1 MIPTLAAAVLLVGLS
16 RVGANAAIR
25 HGLKASRERHVDTP
39 ATLGLQ
45 AREVRITTRNDK
57 CLFGWFLAAAQVAPT
72 PAIVVMH
79 GWGANAS
86 LMLAVARPMHEA
98 GFAVLF
104 LDARGH
110 GRSDDDGFA
119 SLPRFAEDIEHGLE
133 WLHRQ
138 PEVDAARCAVLG
150 HSVGAG
156 AALLVASR
164 RPDVAAI
171 VSVSAFAHPEE
182 VMRRMLAQRHVPY
195 FMIGWYVLRYVQRVI
210 GVRFNDIAPV
220 NTIACVRCPVLLAH
234 GTEDATVPFGRCP
247 AHTGRTGAWQGP
259 VDRTARR
266 ARHPRSDDAARRC
279 ADPLSARGAGR
290 RQSSQGRPA
299 CGPIVPSEPPM
310 KRISIIGAGF
320 AGLSAIREIRKRD
333 ARAFTVV
340 APRAELLYLPAL
352 IWIPSGLRHGTI

>member
-1 MIPTLAAAVLLVGLS
+1 MIPTLTAAAVLVGLS

-25 HGLKASRERHVDTP
+25 HGLKAAREHHVDTP

-57 CLFGWFLAAAQVAPT
+57 CLFGWFMAAATVAPT

-86 LMLAVARPMHEA
+86 LMLAVARPIHEA

-119 SLPRFAEDIEHGLE
+119 SLPRFAEDIEHGLD

-182 VMRRMLAQRHVPY
+182 VMRRLLAQRRVPY

-210 GVRFNDIAPV
+210 GYRFNDIAPV
-220 NTIACVRCPVLLAH
+220 NTIARVRCPVLLAH
-234 GTEDATVPFGRCP
+234 GTEDTTVPFG
-247 AHTGRTGAWQGP
+247 
-259 VDRTARR
+259 DARR
-266 ARHPRSDDAARRC
+266 ILAARAHGKVRLI
-279 ADPLSARGAGR
+279 ALPGGHDTREAMTQRAG
-290 RQSSQGRPA
+290 
-299 CGPIVPSEPPM
+299 
-310 KRISIIGAGF
+310 
-320 AGLSAIREIRKRD
+320 
-333 ARAFTVV
+333 
-340 APRAELLYLPAL
+340 AL
-352 IWIPSGLRHGTI
+352 IRFLHAALVRDFPAKAVPPAVPASPVSTP

>member
-1 MIPTLAAAVLLVGLS
+1 MIPTLAAATVLVGLS
-16 RVGANAAIR
+16 RVGAHAVIR
-25 HGLKASRERHVDTP
+25 LGLKASRERHAGTP
-39 ATLGLQ
+39 LTLGLQ
-45 AREVRITTRNDK
+45 AREVHIGTRNNK
-57 CLFGWFLAAAQVAPT
+57 CLFGWFLAAAGVAPT
-72 PAIVVMH
+72 PAVVVMH

-86 LMLAVARPMHEA
+86 LMLAVARPLHEA

-119 SLPRFAEDIEHGLE
+119 SLPRFAEDIEHGLD

-138 PEVDAARCAVLG
+138 PEVDASRCAVLG

-164 RPDVAAI
+164 RPDVAAV

-220 NTIACVRCPVLLAH
+220 NTIARVRCPVLLAH
-234 GTEDATVPFGRCP
+234 GTEDTTVPF
-247 AHTGRTGAWQGP
+247 A
-259 VDRTARR
+259 DARR
-266 ARHPRSDDAARRC
+266 ILAARVHGKVRLI
-279 ADPLSARGAGR
+279 ALAGGHDTR
-290 RQSSQGRPA
+290 AAMTQRAGVLIRFLHAALVSNHAAQTVPPA
-299 CGPIVPSEPPM
+299 VPSSKVSTP
-310 KRISIIGAGF
+310 
-320 AGLSAIREIRKRD
+320 
-333 ARAFTVV
+333 
-340 APRAELLYLPAL
+340 
-352 IWIPSGLRHGTI
+352 